1 MTMCLIDDCPTSAQR
16 EAASANA
23 DSWYKAM
30 HWASTT
36 AIGCLILIGLLTI
49 FNWSRRYFRY
59 RPRKLT
65 AALRGLGYPHL
76 AFIDLS
82 LGITLGLLTLF
93 MSLFIWCF
101 QMKPYYRPGVEWGN
115 PPLGIRAGWIAQA
128 LVPFVFVMGSRINP
142 LAWITRVEGSRW
154 MIWHQYG
161 ARVLLFF
168 SAIHTFVILYAPY
181 RQGGIS
187 WTRAYWIMYNKPSNF
202 FNSKGLMVNGT
213 FALAALSWIVFSS
226 FAKIRNWNYEFFIV
240 QHILSILAFIISLWP
255 HVKVSIPD
263 SLYYVYASIAVW
275 GFSILV
281 RFVWETAE
289 FAGLGQWKGRAT
301 LQGFGGD
308 EISGKGGMTRLL
320 IETNRGSWEVGQY
333 VYLRVPSVNPF
344 QSHPFTIASPPPT
357 KGDTGVPSPLTIL
370 VSTRSGITKRIA
382 RSALSNP
389 SKSIPVIVQ
398 GPFGGFGE
406 KLERFDRVLVIC
418 GGVGAAMGWP
428 VFSKLVREGR
438 KVKMIWSVRRKGC
451 LEWFN
456 DDDGSFDR
464 TNLIIHLTGLNTNQ
478 TSAFPAP
485 HEEKCISNE
494 NENSKPLEL
503 EATTSTPS
511 DEEKLFDTISE
522 SGVNFGRC
530 NISKA
535 LREYAEELGV
545 GERLAVLVC
554 GPISMLADTANTVA
568 KLQWDIVRGKNT
580 LGEVWLHEERFG
592 W

>member
-36 AIGCLILIGLLTI
+36 AIGCLILIGLLAI
-49 FNWSRRYFRY
+49 FNWSRRHFRY
-59 RPRKLT
+59 RPRELT
-65 AALRGLGYPHL
+65 AALRGLGYSHL

-128 LVPFVFVMGSRINP
+128 LVPFVFAMGSRINP

-161 ARVLLFF
+161 ARALLFF
-168 SAIHTFVILYAPY
+168 SAIHTFIILYAPY

-187 WTRAYWIMYNKPSNF
+187 WTRAYWTI
-202 FNSKGLMVNGT
+202 
-213 FALAALSWIVFSS
+213 WIVFSS

-240 QHILSILAFIISLWP
+240 QHIFSILAFIISLWP

-275 GFSILV
+275 GFSIFV

-289 FAGLGQWKGRAT
+289 
-301 LQGFGGD
+301 
-308 EISGKGGMTRLL
+308 
-320 IETNRGSWEVGQY
+320 GSWEVGQY

-357 KGDTGVPSPLTIL
+357 KSDTGVPSPLAIP

-382 RSALSNP
+382 SLALSNP

-398 GPFGGFGE
+398 GP
-406 KLERFDRVLVIC
+406 LAD
-418 GGVGAAMGWP
+418 
-428 VFSKLVREGR
+428 LVR
-438 KVKMIWSVRRKGC
+438 S
-451 LEWFN
+451 
-456 DDDGSFDR
+456 
-464 TNLIIHLTGLNTNQ
+464 
-478 TSAFPAP
+478 
-485 HEEKCISNE
+485 
-494 NENSKPLEL
+494 
-503 EATTSTPS
+503 
-511 DEEKLFDTISE
+511 
-522 SGVNFGRC
+522 
-530 NISKA
+530 
-535 LREYAEELGV
+535 
-545 GERLAVLVC
+545 
-554 GPISMLADTANTVA
+554 
-568 KLQWDIVRGKNT
+568 
-580 LGEVWLHEERFG
+580 
-592 W
+592 